1 MPGRRP
7 REIPTAR
14 AADQR
19 AQKSSVA
26 LVSPSTVGRRRA
38 KPQVIGLCVR
48 LLQTRSEGFGS
59 LAQEMSA
66 VDHRPVGCAAA
77 PPRRFGET
85 APCRQA
91 SRTDRAL
98 STAAE
103 RPYHFSRRTEWSV
116 DSPSLH
122 VLVASIC
129 KWFANARTSRGDKRR
144 RLASSGAVR
153 NPWKICLDRQA
164 SCRVKSEQAPSKQW
178 VGGSNPSGRARP
190 SKIWASEGS
199 HAAETPGLGNG
210 SPLIPDGLQI
220 AGLAEAFLLHKRL
233 GGCTEATIRTYRF
246 WLNRLEVEVTD
257 VSALDAVAVT
267 RFLVRLR

>member
-1 MPGRRP
+1 MP
-7 REIPTAR
+7 
-14 AADQR
+14 
-19 AQKSSVA
+19 
-26 LVSPSTVGRRRA
+26 
-38 KPQVIGLCVR
+38 
-48 LLQTRSEGFGS
+48 
-59 LAQEMSA
+59 A

-164 SCRVKSEQAPSKQW
+164 SCRVNSEQAPSKQR
-178 VGGSNPSGRARP
+178 VGGSNPSGRAKP
-190 SKIWASEGS
+190 SKRS
-199 HAAETPGLGNG
+199 
-210 SPLIPDGLQI
+210 
-220 AGLAEAFLLHKRL
+220 
-233 GGCTEATIRTYRF
+233 
-246 WLNRLEVEVTD
+246 
-257 VSALDAVAVT
+257 SAV
-267 RFLVRLR
+267 LVRLSLVFCKCLHPPARHGPRRSCGVLRPGPKTRLKARLSITAPLNARRYALFSYPYLSSQK